1 MKLYFLRHAE
11 AEGGTFND
19 FDRRLT
25 ERGKRRTATA
35 AQVML
40 RLGSKPT
47 AIYSSPRLR
56 AKETAEIV
64 ADVLGRDVTITD
76 RLDFSFELEDVETL
90 VNTHNE
96 DDEVMFVGHN
106 PSFAEVVGDL
116 SGGDVV
122 MKKGGLAR
130 VDVVGWASPIEGQLI
145 WLIAPRVFDA
155 LGDE

>member
-11 AEGGTFND
+11 AEESSND

-25 ERGKRRTATA
+25 ERGKRRTETA
-35 AQVML
+35 AQVLL
-40 RLGSKPT
+40 RLGITPT

-64 ADVLGRDVTITD
+64 ADVLGMDVTITD
-76 RLDFSFELEDVETL
+76 RLDFMFELEDVEAL
-90 VNTHNE
+90 ADTHNE
-96 DDEVMFVGHN
+96 DDELLFVGHN

-130 VDVVGWASPIEGQLI
+130 VDVVGWGTPIEGQLI

-155 LGDE
+155 LDND